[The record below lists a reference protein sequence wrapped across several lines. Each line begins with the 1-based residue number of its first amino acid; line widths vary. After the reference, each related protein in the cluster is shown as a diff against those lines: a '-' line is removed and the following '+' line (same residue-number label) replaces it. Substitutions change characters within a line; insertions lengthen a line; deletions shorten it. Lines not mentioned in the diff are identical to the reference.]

1 MASSTDSLFFKK
13 EDSNLTVEK
22 LREMNYLAKETS
34 KGFILVGLFHDLRQR
49 QLNYYSEWEYKED
62 YKELVKLLSDNLKE
76 NAPPIMRL
84 NSSTFGGCFD
94 DEPSLKVYNSEGE
107 KVKVFY
113 DNIFTPDKENM
124 IQSYFN
130 ELYKT
135 DEHYY
140 DYVGFF
146 RDDSE
151 IITEEQKQMIKD
163 MDDEKERKEREAW
176 EKTIDLSDTEE
187 VLRRYIFA
195 KKKTDRSAI
204 GNPAYGLSKEQVEQV
219 ENDVRFIEAI
229 YGEEDD

>member
-49 QLNYYSEWEYKED
+49 QLNYYSEWEFKED
-62 YKELVKLLSDNLKE
+62 YKALVKLLSENLKE
-76 NAPPIMRL
+76 DAPPIMRL

-94 DEPSLKVYNSEGE
+94 EEPSLKVYNSEGE
-107 KVKVFY
+107 RVKVLH
-113 DNIFTPDKENM
+113 DNVYSPDKESKL
-124 IQSYFN
+124 QSYFS
-130 ELYKT
+130 EQYKT
-135 DEHYY
+135 NENYY

-163 MDDEKERKEREAW
+163 MDDEKERKERETW
-176 EKTIDLSDTEE
+176 EKTINLSDTEE

-204 GNPAYGLSKEQVEQV
+204 GNPAYGLSKEQIEQV
-219 ENDVRFIEAI
+219 ESDVRFIESI
-229 YGEEDD
+229 YGEEED

>member
-49 QLNYYSEWEYKED
+49 QLNYYSEWEFKED

-107 KVKVFY
+107 KVKVFVGK
-113 DNIFTPDKENM
+113 DKGKDGEIIEIDRSRNLAKVKAVNMQKKHKKPTKENKGG
-124 IQSYFN
+124 IVSK
-130 ELYKT
+130 EG
-135 DEHYY
+135 
-140 DYVGFF
+140 YVHL
-146 RDDSE
+146 SNL
-151 IITEEQKQMIKD
+151 
-163 MDDEKERKEREAW
+163 RKVE
-176 EKTIDLSDTEE
+176 DL
-187 VLRRYIFA
+187 
-195 KKKTDRSAI
+195 KKKVKKWYPD
-204 GNPAYGLSKEQVEQV
+204 
-219 ENDVRFIEAI
+219 
-229 YGEEDD
+229 